1 MRQEARRHFRADE
14 GIGST
19 FKCLEVVS
27 LVEQVAA
34 TKSAVEDVK
43 NHSTRGISR

>member
-14 GIGST
+14 GIGSM

-27 LVEQVAA
+27 FVEQVAA